1 MKIATIV
8 LAGTVSL
15 AVVGSAALADDARK
29 GMITGVNRLNNT
41 VAIQETQQGTVGAAS
56 KGAAQSYRIQSGL
69 SLEDWHAG
77 DLVAFTT
84 AGDGPAKTIT
94 KLQKQ

>member
-8 LAGTVSL
+8 LAGTMSV
-15 AVVGSAALADDARK
+15 AVVGSAALAQEARK
-29 GMITGVNRLNNT
+29 GMITGVNRLNGT
-41 VAIQETQQGTVGAAS
+41 VAIQETQQGTVGAAT
-56 KGAAQSYRIQSGL
+56 KGAAQSYKVQSGL

-84 AGDGPAKTIT
+84 AGDGPARTIT
-94 KLQKQ
+94 KLEKP